1 MGANLQCNNA
11 ERGTHVCGR
20 TAVPLINKCG
30 SGYVAPILRGRHHN
44 ATMKYVAPTI
54 RRFEHD
60 DLDFADR
67 QKEREGWAA
76 SREQFK
82 LYLEHDRNG
91 CFVAM
96 ADDQPVGMVTTT
108 SFGPSAW
115 IGNLIVEPD
124 FRSRGIGRALMEH
137 AIDQL
142 RERGAT
148 TVRLEGDPPGI
159 PLYRKLGFVDEFE
172 SCRLNLPESKERPT
186 MNDPTAE
193 PMTTDDL
200 DEVAALD
207 TEIVGPNRRRFLE
220 LKFFAAEL
228 ALVQRR
234 NARIVASL
242 LASPTNRGFRISP
255 GVALEPEDARCLI
268 TAAISAASGRPVLI
282 GLPALNT
289 DALDMLA
296 EMGFEKGASSLRM
309 RLGPA
314 IDAGDPTRVFAI
326 ASGAAG

>member
-1 MGANLQCNNA
+1 M
-11 ERGTHVCGR
+11 TV
-20 TAVPLINKCG
+20 
-30 SGYVAPILRGRHHN
+30 
-44 ATMKYVAPTI
+44 I
-54 RRFEHD
+54 RCFEPD

-76 SREQFK
+76 SRDQFK
-82 LYLEHDRNG
+82 LYLEHDPDG
-91 CFVAM
+91 CFVATI
-96 ADDQPVGMVTTT
+96 DDQPVGMVTTAC
-108 SFGPSAW
+108 FGPSGW

-124 FRSRGIGRALMEH
+124 FRSRGVGRALMEH
-137 AIDQL
+137 GLDRL

-159 PLYRKLGFVDEFE
+159 PLYRKLGFAGEFE
-172 SCRLNLPESKERPT
+172 SCRLKLPESKEKP
-186 MNDPTAE
+186 MLDDPPAE
-193 PMTTDDL
+193 PMTSGDL
-200 DEVAALD
+200 DEMAALD

-228 ALVQRR
+228 AFVRRR
-234 NARIVASL
+234 NGRIVASL
-242 LASPTNRGFRISP
+242 LASPTNRGFRIAP
-255 GVALEPEDARCLI
+255 CVALEPTDGRCVI
-268 TAAISAASGRPVLI
+268 AAAISAASGQAVLI

-289 DALDMLA
+289 NALTMLA

-309 RLGPA
+309 RFGPP